1 MVWMWGPQRLLAL
14 VRVGVRLQFGV
25 CVCVKFGGA
34 VRWVVYVLRSVC
46 AKAVSCCGLR
56 RSCVAFSLFL
66 SPSDTLSLAL
76 SLSLIHSHTHRAGR
90 RGSFGDAGSV
100 GTGCSGGTDRAGDSG
115 EEEEEEAAATP
126 RMIDSPQPLMVIGLS
141 RRTNR
146 LYANGVLLAPSC
158 GSFIL
163 HPGHGYLLFT
173 ALGAQPYVGGP
184 TAWDVAT
191 LV

>member
-1 MVWMWGPQRLLAL
+1 
-14 VRVGVRLQFGV
+14 V
-25 CVCVKFGGA
+25 CVQVWGRGALGSLCSAECVCEGCELLWPEKK
-34 VRWVVYVLRSVC
+34 L
-46 AKAVSCCGLR
+46 CG
-56 RSCVAFSLFL
+56 FL
-66 SPSDTLSLAL
+66 SLSLSLRHTLSYL
-76 SLSLIHSHTHRAGR
+76 SLSLIHSRTHRAGR
-90 RGSFGDAGSV
+90 RGSFGDACSV

-115 EEEEEEAAATP
+115 EEEELQVADTP